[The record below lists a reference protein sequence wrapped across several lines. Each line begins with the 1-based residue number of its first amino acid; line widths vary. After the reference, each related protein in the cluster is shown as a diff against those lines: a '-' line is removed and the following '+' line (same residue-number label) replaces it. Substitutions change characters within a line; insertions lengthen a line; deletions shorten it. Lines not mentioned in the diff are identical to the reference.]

1 MEHFLVG
8 IAWLRHFNATIF
20 FNQTLNLRTDM
31 QKSYVYPV
39 LLWVLWDFLCII
51 YYIIVLLM
59 ICRFFKTLDT
69 IALDDGD
76 VKFEF
81 LITIITNK
89 Y

>member
-1 MEHFLVG
+1 
-8 IAWLRHFNATIF
+8 
-20 FNQTLNLRTDM
+20 
-31 QKSYVYPV
+31 
-39 LLWVLWDFLCII
+39 
-51 YYIIVLLM
+51 M

>member
-1 MEHFLVG
+1 MGVMGLLVYFL
-8 IAWLRHFNATIF
+8 
-20 FNQTLNLRTDM
+20 
-31 QKSYVYPV
+31 SY
-39 LLWVLWDFLCII
+39 DK
-51 YYIIVLLM
+51 VLLM

-69 IALDDGD
+69 IALFDDGD

>member
-1 MEHFLVG
+1 
-8 IAWLRHFNATIF
+8 
-20 FNQTLNLRTDM
+20 
-31 QKSYVYPV
+31 
-39 LLWVLWDFLCII
+39 
-51 YYIIVLLM
+51 M

-69 IALDDGD
+69 IALLDDGD